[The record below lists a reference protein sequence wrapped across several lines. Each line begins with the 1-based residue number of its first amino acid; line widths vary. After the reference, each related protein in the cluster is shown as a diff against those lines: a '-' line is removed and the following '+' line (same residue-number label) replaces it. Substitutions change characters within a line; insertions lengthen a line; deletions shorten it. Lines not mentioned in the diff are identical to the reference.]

1 MKKSPGHLAI
11 SKIVTGDLGDPAK
24 EFHFTLTLRDE
35 NGNAL
40 SESYSYAGSKQGKIK
55 SGDTI
60 ALKHGERIVI
70 ANLPA
75 GTQYIVS
82 ELEADQQRYVTT
94 AIDENGWIV
103 SNQTADAV
111 FVNSKGAPPVPGTG
125 NLTIAKVVTGN
136 GNTETDFHFKVE
148 LRQKLSGTYGD
159 ITFQDGIAEITLRH
173 GQSKTAVGLPQGTE
187 YIITELEANQ
197 GGYETSATKDTG
209 TIADGEISIALFNNR
224 ANEQPPISPEENPK
238 DPSKNPP
245 GAEEVPRTG
254 DQSVLVAPIIGA
266 ALCLCALAAAVWRR
280 KRLK

>member
-1 MKKSPGHLAI
+1 M
-11 SKIVTGDLGDPAK
+11 
-24 EFHFTLTLRDE
+24 LTLRDE

-55 SGDTI
+55 SGDII

-125 NLTIAKVVTGN
+125 NLIIAKVVTGN

-224 ANEQPPISPEENPK
+224 ANEQPPISPE
-238 DPSKNPP
+238 DPSNPP
-245 GAEEVPRTG
+245 GKEEVPKTG
-254 DQSVLVAPIIGA
+254 DAGALFAWGIGA
-266 ALCLCALAAAVWRR
+266 ALCLCALAAAVWRKR
-280 KRLK
+280 RLK